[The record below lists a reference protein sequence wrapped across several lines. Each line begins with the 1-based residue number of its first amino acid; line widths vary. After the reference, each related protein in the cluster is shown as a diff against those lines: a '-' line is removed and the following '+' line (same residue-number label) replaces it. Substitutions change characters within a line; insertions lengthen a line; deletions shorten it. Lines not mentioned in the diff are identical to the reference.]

1 MPHGASSST
10 RNEKEDRTF
19 CNVTEQ
25 DVIEA
30 RDAETIYDVPIL
42 MQEQRL
48 DSRVLY
54 KLDIY
59 NDRDSNLAQ
68 WKKFLEKLKSQKF
81 EITIGLIGKYV
92 ELKDSYKSIAES
104 FIHAGVSNEIKVN
117 VKWIS
122 SETMDVDSVENTLAG
137 LDGILVAPGFGE
149 RGIQGKINAV
159 KYARENKV
167 PFLGIC
173 LGMQCA
179 VIEFARNIIGLEG
192 AHSFEMNPE
201 TQYPVIDLM
210 ESQKIFRQKVGPC
223 V

>member
-122 SETMDVDSVENTLAG
+122 SETMDLDSVENTLAG

-167 PFLGIC
+167 PF
-173 LGMQCA
+173 
-179 VIEFARNIIGLEG
+179 
-192 AHSFEMNPE
+192 
-201 TQYPVIDLM
+201 
-210 ESQKIFRQKVGPC
+210 
-223 V
+223 